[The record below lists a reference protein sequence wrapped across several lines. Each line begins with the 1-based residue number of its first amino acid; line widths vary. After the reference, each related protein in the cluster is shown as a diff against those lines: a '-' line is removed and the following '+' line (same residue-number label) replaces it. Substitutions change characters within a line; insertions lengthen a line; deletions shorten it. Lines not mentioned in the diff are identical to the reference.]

1 MADDQDETGGM
12 ASVKPDYFSGETAGG
27 GGFLPPLAIT
37 VDLPD
42 FRYTKLSKIVTE
54 HVRFSVQFGG
64 VGSQQV
70 LRVHRLALHFK
81 KMGVFERWGVDQR
94 SVAAFVVYVG
104 PCKP

>member
-54 HVRFSVQFGG
+54 HVLPKLV
-64 VGSQQV
+64 
-70 LRVHRLALHFK
+70 ALH
-81 KMGVFERWGVDQR
+81 GQPPSPPPAPVTITTRP
-94 SVAAFVVYVG
+94 S
-104 PCKP
+104 